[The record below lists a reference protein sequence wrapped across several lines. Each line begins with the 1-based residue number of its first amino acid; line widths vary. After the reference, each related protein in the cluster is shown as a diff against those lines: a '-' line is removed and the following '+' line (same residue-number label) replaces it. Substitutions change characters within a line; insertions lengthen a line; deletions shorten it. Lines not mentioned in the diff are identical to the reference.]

1 MIMSAW
7 IPNFVMLALISSKYF
22 LGRVLGRGNPPWMSL
37 ARVGTPN
44 DPTRGGSHLLVP
56 SLDPPSPVQLPT
68 VFQLISSTWRGGGN
82 KGLMGWEKGLG
93 SHNVPSAPSE

>member
-68 VFQLISSTWRGGGN
+68 VFQLISSTWRGGGETR
-82 KGLMGWEKGLG
+82 G
-93 SHNVPSAPSE
+93 